1 MPLILSLGRRRQRI
15 SLFKISLVC
24 PASPR
29 LARAAAAEEEE
40 REDEDRPF
48 KWQGCFVFSGGGGNV
63 RKPGERAVA
72 VHSR

>member
-1 MPLILSLGRRRQRI
+1 M
-15 SLFKISLVC
+15 C
-24 PASPR
+24 TASPW

-48 KWQGCFVFSGGGGNV
+48 KRQGCFVFFGGGGNVHV

-72 VHSR
+72 VRPR